1 MIKFKQK
8 EYALP
13 ALLSSSALMN
23 GINVVGTGSAV
34 IGLKQGADAAKQQ
47 EEAMEQQK
55 RSDAKTRA
63 SLEKLAKSG
72 ASPEQKSEAA
82 SLFSDRRMFAAPG
95 GVVKNLGGLAKDL
108 WTHSGSGVKSA
119 VKMGAGFA
127 AAGYL
132 GNRLVTSLKDHDEGN
147 DKKTRNFLA
156 KAAGTA
162 AAIGGGIWAAKKGH
176 LGKTAKNF
184 LTEGYGA
191 RALRTGK
198 NVLKENVSPIARKE
212 NGKLG
217 FNVGGAMG
225 LGLGVG
231 IPLTSYLAQKN
242 SKDDISENTVR
253 GDQQRQYAIPGA
265 GYVRNAVKAV
275 KTGAGSWNGF
285 KRVTTGGISKI
296 GNFFGM
302 MGGKG
307 GTEAVQAGAK
317 KLKDI
322 GMKSGNQ
329 YTQRLA
335 DWAINHPNKANLAA
349 AGATVAVGGAAM
361 GLGEKLVKTPTKIID
376 RDAYKMEEQ
385 ENGNI

>member
-1 MIKFKQK
+1 MIVFKQK
-8 EYALP
+8 NFFIQG
-13 ALLSSSALMN
+13 ALMVGSIAQ
-23 GINVVGTGSAV
+23 GISASN
-34 IGLKQGADAAKQQ
+34 QQ
-47 EEAMEQQK
+47 EEIADQQR
-55 RSDAKTRA
+55 RSDAKTRKA
-63 SLEKLAKSG
+63 LENLANSG

-95 GVVKNLGGLAKDL
+95 SVMTNLGGLAKDL

-147 DKKTRNFLA
+147 DKKTGNFLA

-176 LGKTAKNF
+176 LGKTAQNF
-184 LTEGYGA
+184 MTEGYGA

-198 NVLKENVSPIARKE
+198 NILKENISPIKRKE

-217 FNVGGAMG
+217 FNGSGAIG

-231 IPLTSYLAQKN
+231 IPLTSYLVQKK
-242 SKDDISENTVR
+242 SKDDMSENTVS
-253 GDQQRQYAIPGA
+253 GDQRQYAIPGA
-265 GYVRNAVKAV
+265 GYVKDAVKAV
-275 KTGAGSWNGF
+275 KTGAGSWDGF
-285 KRVTTGGISKI
+285 KRVATGGISKI
-296 GNFFGM
+296 GNFIGM

-307 GTEAVQAGAK
+307 GTEAVQAGAR

-322 GMKSGNQ
+322 GMRSGNQ

-335 DWAINHPNKANLAA
+335 DWAIKNPNKANLAA
-349 AGATVAVGGAAM
+349 AGATVAVGTTAM

-385 ENGNI
+385 GNGNI